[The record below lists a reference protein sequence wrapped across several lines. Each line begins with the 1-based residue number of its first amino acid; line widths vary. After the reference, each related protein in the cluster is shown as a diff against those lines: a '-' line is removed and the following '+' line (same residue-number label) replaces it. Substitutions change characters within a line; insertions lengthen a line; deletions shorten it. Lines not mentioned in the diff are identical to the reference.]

1 MSGHRNSLSLGF
13 RRRRRLLDD
22 LGLTTQA
29 RPDRKP
35 NPGEKPE
42 DCNWS
47 GAGHH
52 SGLDS

>member
-1 MSGHRNSLSLGF
+1 MSRHHNSLILSF

-29 RPDRKP
+29 RPNRKP
-35 NPGEKPE
+35 NPWEKPE

-47 GAGHH
+47 GTGHH